1 MSSIKRMAYTDTDY
15 NGNTWPPV
23 WVDTY
28 NRLTE
33 QLERTQSLSSRER
46 IMNERHAFFVTCVAA
61 AYQFSKRNNDWRE

>member
-1 MSSIKRMAYTDTDY
+1 MSSIKRMQYTDTDY
-15 NGNTWPPV
+15 NGNTWPAI

-33 QLERTQSLSSRER
+33 QLERTYSVSSRER

-61 AYQFSKRNNDWRE
+61 AQGGEQ

>member
-1 MSSIKRMAYTDTDY
+1 MSSIKRMRYTDTDY
-15 NGNTWPPV
+15 NGNTWPRV

-28 NRLTE
+28 NNLTD

-61 AYQFSKRNNDWRE
+61 ANQISKRD